1 MDSFT
6 YLLSSSFVRMFAQA
20 EPVPC
25 NFPNSG
31 FFGIPTWYQ
40 YLTGVEVLTYNP
52 LTNMN
57 ENICSPSLNGVGDF
71 WLVGLAIIDIL
82 LRVIGVVAVG
92 WIIWGGL
99 QYLVSQGEPDR
110 TKKAKDTVLNAFI
123 GVVITMTAVVLIRF
137 LAGQFN

>member
-25 NFPNSG
+25 KFPDSG

-52 LTNMN
+52 LTNA
-57 ENICSPSLNGVGDF
+57 ENTICSPHLNGVGDF

-82 LRVIGVVAVG
+82 LRVIGIVVVG

-99 QYLVSQGEPDR
+99 QYLTSQGEPDR
-110 TKKAKDTVLNAFI
+110 TKRAKDTVLNAFI
-123 GVVITMTAVVLIRF
+123 GLVITMTAVVLIRF

>member
-6 YLLSSSFVRMFAQA
+6 YLLSSSLVRIFAQA

-25 NFPNSG
+25 SFPTSG

-52 LTNMN
+52 LTNA
-57 ENICSPSLNGVGDF
+57 ENTICSPHLNGVGDF
-71 WLVGLAIIDIL
+71 WLVGLAVIDIL
-82 LRVIGVVAVG
+82 LRVIGIVVVG

-99 QYLVSQGEPDR
+99 QYLTSQGEPDR
-110 TKKAKDTVLNAFI
+110 TKRAKDTVLNAFI
-123 GVVITMTAVVLIRF
+123 GLVITMTAVVLIRF